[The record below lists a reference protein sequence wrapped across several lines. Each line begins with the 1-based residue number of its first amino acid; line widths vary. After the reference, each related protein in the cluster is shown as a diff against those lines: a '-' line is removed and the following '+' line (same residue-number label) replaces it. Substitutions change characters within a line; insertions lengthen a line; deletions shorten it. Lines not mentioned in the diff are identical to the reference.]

1 MYEPS
6 TLECRLLIEAK
17 ENLLSAMKSLS
28 NIKNVESIQKEL
40 LSIYNQLEEIHEAK
54 RKKELNF

>member
-28 NIKNVESIQKEL
+28 NIKNVENIQKEL
-40 LSIYNQLEEIHEAK
+40 LSIYNQLEEIHEKK
-54 RKKELNF
+54 REKELKL